1 MTLRL
6 DKERAKL
13 DVDQV
18 KSRKEVINNNND
30 ATREEKDTA
39 LTLLKAT
46 FDEKV
51 RDIESATNI
60 NEISERKKQAIVDI
74 SPIDVIPAIK
84 QQAIQSL
91 NDKAD
96 EKLIEIEND
105 TNATFEEREEAK
117 TSVNEALTNA
127 KNVRNATTNQLV
139 ETVLTSNSNNISQI
153 STHAIARD
161 KARQE
166 LDRVIASK
174 MSEIDNDHSATIEEK
189 MKLKPKLMK
198 LQSKHD

>member
-1 MTLRL
+1 M
-6 DKERAKL
+6 
-13 DVDQV
+13 
-18 KSRKEVINNNND
+18 
-30 ATREEKDTA
+30 
-39 LTLLKAT
+39 
-46 FDEKV
+46 
-51 RDIESATNI
+51 
-60 NEISERKKQAIVDI
+60 
-74 SPIDVIPAIK
+74 
-84 QQAIQSL
+84 

>member
-18 KSRKEVINNNND
+18 AKSRKEVINNNND

-60 NEISERKKQAIVDI
+60 NEISERKSK
-74 SPIDVIPAIK
+74 
-84 QQAIQSL
+84 QSL
-91 NDKAD
+91 
-96 EKLIEIEND
+96 I
-105 TNATFEEREEAK
+105 
-117 TSVNEALTNA
+117 
-127 KNVRNATTNQLV
+127 LV
-139 ETVLTSNSNNISQI
+139 
-153 STHAIARD
+153 
-161 KARQE
+161 
-166 LDRVIASK
+166 
-174 MSEIDNDHSATIEEK
+174 
-189 MKLKPKLMK
+189 P
-198 LQSKHD
+198 

>member
-1 MTLRL
+1 MTLQEKKRYC
-6 DKERAKL
+6 
-13 DVDQV
+13 
-18 KSRKEVINNNND
+18 IN
-30 ATREEKDTA
+30 
-39 LTLLKAT
+39 T
-46 FDEKV
+46 FKGYFWWKV

-127 KNVRNATTNQLV
+127 KNAVRNATTNQLV

>member
-1 MTLRL
+1 M
-6 DKERAKL
+6 
-13 DVDQV
+13 
-18 KSRKEVINNNND
+18 
-30 ATREEKDTA
+30 
-39 LTLLKAT
+39 
-46 FDEKV
+46 
-51 RDIESATNI
+51 
-60 NEISERKKQAIVDI
+60 
-74 SPIDVIPAIK
+74 
-84 QQAIQSL
+84 

-127 KNVRNATTNQLV
+127 KNATTNQLV

-189 MKLKPKLMK
+189 NETKAKIDEIAKQARLNIERGVHNDDVKVAKDKALNQLHNVQVDAIK
-198 LQSKHD
+198 RIKRNK

>member
-1 MTLRL
+1 M
-6 DKERAKL
+6 
-13 DVDQV
+13 
-18 KSRKEVINNNND
+18 
-30 ATREEKDTA
+30 
-39 LTLLKAT
+39 
-46 FDEKV
+46 
-51 RDIESATNI
+51 
-60 NEISERKKQAIVDI
+60 
-74 SPIDVIPAIK
+74 
-84 QQAIQSL
+84 

-105 TNATFEEREEAK
+105 TNATFEEREAK

-127 KNVRNATTNQLV
+127 KNAVRNATTNQLV

-189 MKLKPKLMK
+189 
-198 LQSKHD
+198 

>member
-1 MTLRL
+1 MLFRQL
-6 DKERAKL
+6 QQAILLNDKAEKL
-13 DVDQV
+13 IEIENDTNATF
-18 KSRKEVINNNND
+18 EV
-30 ATREEKDTA
+30 
-39 LTLLKAT
+39 LKAT

-105 TNATFEEREEAK
+105 TNATFEERE
-117 TSVNEALTNA
+117 S
-127 KNVRNATTNQLV
+127 
-139 ETVLTSNSNNISQI
+139 
-153 STHAIARD
+153 
-161 KARQE
+161 
-166 LDRVIASK
+166 
-174 MSEIDNDHSATIEEK
+174 
-189 MKLKPKLMK
+189 
-198 LQSKHD
+198 

>member
-1 MTLRL
+1 MKFL
-6 DKERAKL
+6 KE
-13 DVDQV
+13 
-18 KSRKEVINNNND
+18 
-30 ATREEKDTA
+30 
-39 LTLLKAT
+39 
-46 FDEKV
+46 
-51 RDIESATNI
+51 
-60 NEISERKKQAIVDI
+60 KKQAIVDI

-105 TNATFEEREEAK
+105 TNATFEEREAK

-127 KNVRNATTNQLV
+127 KNAVRNATTNQLV

-166 LDRVIASK
+166 LIELLLLK
-174 MSEIDNDHSATIEEK
+174 CQKLIMIISATIEEK
-189 MKLKPKLMK
+189 NETKAKIDEIAKQARLNIERGVHNDDVKVAKDKALNQLQMFKLMLLK
-198 LQSKHD
+198 ESSETNNNRSRS

>member
-1 MTLRL
+1 M
-6 DKERAKL
+6 
-13 DVDQV
+13 
-18 KSRKEVINNNND
+18 
-30 ATREEKDTA
+30 
-39 LTLLKAT
+39 
-46 FDEKV
+46 
-51 RDIESATNI
+51 
-60 NEISERKKQAIVDI
+60 
-74 SPIDVIPAIK
+74 
-84 QQAIQSL
+84 

-127 KNVRNATTNQLV
+127 KNAVRNATTNQLV

-198 LQSKHD
+198 LQKQARLNIERGVHNDDVKVAKDKALNQLHNVQVDAIKRIKRNK

>member
-13 DVDQV
+13 DVDRAA

-60 NEISERKKQAIVDI
+60 NEISERKSK
-74 SPIDVIPAIK
+74 
-84 QQAIQSL
+84 QSL
-91 NDKAD
+91 
-96 EKLIEIEND
+96 I
-105 TNATFEEREEAK
+105 
-117 TSVNEALTNA
+117 
-127 KNVRNATTNQLV
+127 LV
-139 ETVLTSNSNNISQI
+139 
-153 STHAIARD
+153 
-161 KARQE
+161 
-166 LDRVIASK
+166 
-174 MSEIDNDHSATIEEK
+174 
-189 MKLKPKLMK
+189 P
-198 LQSKHD
+198 